1 MGKFG
6 FKGKGKGSGKQA
18 WKEKGKD
25 EERRDYLKA
34 VESRYALAKALL
46 RPYASE
52 TGSPFFGNG
61 QTDSDLLSL
70 KSLAAAMQ
78 PDTSELCNRLG
89 IALSEAGGTI
99 SMGKE
104 LLEKYAAD
112 GAGAAKALGIQG
124 AAELL
129 GSDAG
134 RKFAAAAAAF
144 NKHDVGADKSAAAL
158 KIAAERWVAFVSDD
172 PSGKAKNL
180 QRLAKASAK
189 LYLFAVEMLQW
200 LAAGKDRGAWAKKL
214 KAQKSLQPE
223 SVQSWLRAPSDAD
236 KLSAALVGA
245 YRAQVAA
252 TNKKAQALSDE
263 EDPEAQAEIGSAAS
277 SASSS
282 SSSGKKR
289 KKKAKKA
296 AKDAKAKSKKVK
308 KKAKS
313 SSSGASNKSRK
324 SDKDS

>member
-1 MGKFG
+1 MGKSG
-6 FKGKGKGSGKQA
+6 FKGKGKGGGKQA
-18 WKEKGKD
+18 WKDKAKD
-25 EERRDYLKA
+25 EERREYLKA
-34 VESRYALAKALL
+34 VESRYTLPKALL
-46 RPYASE
+46 RPFASE

-61 QTDSDLLSL
+61 QADSDLLSL

-99 SMGKE
+99 SMGK
-104 LLEKYAAD
+104 
-112 GAGAAKALGIQG
+112 ALGIQG

-129 GSDAG
+129 GSEAG

-144 NKHDVGADKSAAAL
+144 NKHDAGADKSAAAL
-158 KIAAERWVAFVSDD
+158 KAAAERWIAFISDD
-172 PSGKAKNL
+172 PSGKAKSL
-180 QRLAKASAK
+180 QRLVKASAK
-189 LYLFAVEMLQW
+189 LYLLGVEMLQW

-214 KAQKSLQPE
+214 KAQKNLQPE

-263 EDPEAQAEIGSAAS
+263 EDPEAQVEIG
-277 SASSS
+277 
-282 SSSGKKR
+282 GQLC
-289 KKKAKKA
+289 
-296 AKDAKAKSKKVK
+296 
-308 KKAKS
+308 
-313 SSSGASNKSRK
+313 
-324 SDKDS
+324 